1 MCLFRTAFVDSCHRY
16 AVLILFSYL
25 PWVSLARRSLHPRLN
40 SCCPYRA
47 VIWPDYDFLY
57 TLLKK
62 IDFSILRIGKNVFS
76 VKKEWK
82 KEAVWS
88 EKRGNDNIVYGKD
101 TY

>member
-1 MCLFRTAFVDSCHRY
+1 
-16 AVLILFSYL
+16 
-25 PWVSLARRSLHPRLN
+25 
-40 SCCPYRA
+40 
-47 VIWPDYDFLY
+47 VIWPEYDFLY

-62 IDFSILRIGKNVFS
+62 GDFSILRIGKNHVFHE
-76 VKKEWK
+76 KERK

>member
-1 MCLFRTAFVDSCHRY
+1 
-16 AVLILFSYL
+16 
-25 PWVSLARRSLHPRLN
+25 
-40 SCCPYRA
+40 
-47 VIWPDYDFLY
+47 
-57 TLLKK
+57 
-62 IDFSILRIGKNVFS
+62 VFS